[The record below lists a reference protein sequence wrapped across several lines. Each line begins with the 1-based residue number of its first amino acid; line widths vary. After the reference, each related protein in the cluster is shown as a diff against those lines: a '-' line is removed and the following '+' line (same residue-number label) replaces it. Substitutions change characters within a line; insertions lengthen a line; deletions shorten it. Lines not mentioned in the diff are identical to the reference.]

1 MKIFYPNSFTGTCF
15 GQFYVCF
22 RNSCFPNKQW
32 EDFYVNIITDWI
44 ETICEHSNPNL
55 TDFRLDFMEADYYF
69 LCTKNHEKVTIIAIW
84 DHKTVDVFPIETIS
98 FEVLKNT
105 VLSAGKNILNIA
117 KANNYCNLEL
127 AQLANALHNAG
138 DGSL

>member
-22 RNSCFPNKQW
+22 RNFCFPNKQW

-44 ETICEHSNPNL
+44 ETICEHSNRNR
-55 TDFRLDFMEADYYF
+55 TDFRLDFMEADHYF
-69 LCTKNHEKVTIIAIW
+69 LCTKNYEKVTIIAIY
-84 DHKTVDVFPIETIS
+84 DHKTIDVFPIETIS

-127 AQLANALHNAG
+127 VQLANALHDAENG
-138 DGSL
+138 